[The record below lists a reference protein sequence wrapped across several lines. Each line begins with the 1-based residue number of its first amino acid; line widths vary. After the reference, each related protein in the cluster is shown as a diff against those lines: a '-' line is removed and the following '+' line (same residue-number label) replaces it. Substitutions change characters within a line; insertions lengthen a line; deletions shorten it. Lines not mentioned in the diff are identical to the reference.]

1 MTKKIPVRR
10 RFGARAVQFLYDR
23 YVGNDE
29 ERVREYEEEEF
40 KAAIARRI
48 HELRTRARLTQK
60 GLAKR
65 VGTTVSVISQL
76 EDADY
81 EGPSLFMLKR
91 IALALDRR
99 LELSFVDARN
109 RRMKIA

>member
-10 RFGARAVQFLYDR
+10 RFGVGAVQFLYDR
-23 YVGNDE
+23 YVGNDA

-40 KAAIARRI
+40 KVAIARRI
-48 HELRTRARLTQK
+48 HELRTRASLTQK

-65 VGTTVSVISQL
+65 VGTTVSVISQM

-81 EGPSLFMLKR
+81 EGPLLFMLKR
-91 IALALDRR
+91 IAQALGRR